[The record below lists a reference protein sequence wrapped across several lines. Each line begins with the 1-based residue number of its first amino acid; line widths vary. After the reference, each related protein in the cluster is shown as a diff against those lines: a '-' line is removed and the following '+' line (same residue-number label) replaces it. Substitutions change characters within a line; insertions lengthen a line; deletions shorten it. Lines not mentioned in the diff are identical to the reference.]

1 MYSPVHVDRSANR
14 RLRGAA
20 AAGLR
25 QEVPLED
32 AAVDGD
38 APGKAAPAVPA
49 GGPVDRGLGAYRAY
63 RGRAREEE
71 EAEDGSGGGA
81 ATRHVCGG

>member
-49 GGPVDRGLGAYRAY
+49 GGPVDRGLGANRAY